1 MVLYRYRAKTVAG
14 EETES
19 TLEAA
24 DLHEAMQT
32 LSGQGFQILSL
43 AKVPPESAGWG
54 RKVDEGELSQ
64 VSRKLASLT
73 ELGAPLAHSLTVIT
87 SEIRSPKLKG
97 ALGRIRR
104 KLEAGHPLSE
114 AVAEFPDLFSP
125 FHRSMI
131 EAGERSGTLS
141 HMLYRLA
148 DVWQKQA
155 RLRSRIRGIL
165 IYPLCVLVAVFLFA
179 VVFRVWL
186 FPEILKIYP
195 SETDIPDVTRLFLKC
210 LDVIMICLPI
220 AFLLLLLFRFS
231 HKRFGSTRLWTAR
244 MVFRLPLVGNLC
256 REIAA
261 ARFSRS
267 FGMLLRGGVETTE
280 AMKLSAK
287 VVGNPYVEREIE
299 AAADYVS
306 AGRQISEA
314 LDATNIMP
322 RDLILAVSLS
332 EDRGAVSQDLL
343 EVADNHDAA
352 VESKLDSLIQ
362 VMEPALLVFMGLFV
376 TLCALSAWLPY
387 IWLIPT
393 VGPKGVFG

>member
-1 MVLYRYRAKTVAG
+1 
-14 EETES
+14 
-19 TLEAA
+19 
-24 DLHEAMQT
+24 
-32 LSGQGFQILSL
+32 
-43 AKVPPESAGWG
+43 
-54 RKVDEGELSQ
+54 
-64 VSRKLASLT
+64 
-73 ELGAPLAHSLTVIT
+73 
-87 SEIRSPKLKG
+87 
-97 ALGRIRR
+97 
-104 KLEAGHPLSE
+104 
-114 AVAEFPDLFSP
+114 
-125 FHRSMI
+125 
-131 EAGERSGTLS
+131 
-141 HMLYRLA
+141 
-148 DVWQKQA
+148 
-155 RLRSRIRGIL
+155 
-165 IYPLCVLVAVFLFA
+165 
-179 VVFRVWL
+179 
-186 FPEILKIYP
+186 
-195 SETDIPDVTRLFLKC
+195 
-210 LDVIMICLPI
+210 MICLPI
-220 AFLLLLLFRFS
+220 AFLLALLFRFF
-231 HKRFGSTRLWTAR
+231 HKTSASSRLWTAR
-244 MVFRLPLVGNLC
+244 MVFRLPLIGNLC